1 MMTAQR
7 IRLSVAQAHIMN
19 CLRDRTASQW
29 VSSAR
34 DRVRR
39 TLFEPSRRRA
49 YERRAR
55 QHRPCLPTISA
66 DIRAIVDAVGRE
78 GAHIGSL
85 ASLNIP
91 RTDEMLQLANTLL
104 PKLTRDRAT
113 KPSSITVH
121 TDQTDFDEF
130 PQLYLWGLNDKLLD
144 LVENYLGVPVG
155 YHGFKIKRSIAN
167 GVEGATRLWHADPQD
182 HQMLRIIIYLNDVDD
197 DDGPFE
203 YISRQQSATARRS
216 LKYSNEHIS
225 ETIMRSVV
233 PAGLWNACVGP
244 RETVIFADTEN
255 ILHRGKAP
263 KNRERVAI
271 FYTYYSAKPMHERYL
286 QPAFPRAF
294 MDSIADGLNERQR
307 ACAFWRN

>member
-1 MMTAQR
+1 MLTAQR

-19 CLRDRTASQW
+19 RLRDRTGSQW
-29 VSSAR
+29 ASSAR

-39 TLFEPSRRRA
+39 TLFEPSLRRA
-49 YERRAR
+49 YERRAM
-55 QHRPCLPTISA
+55 QHHPYLPTISA
-66 DIRAIVDAVGRE
+66 DMRAIVDAVERE

-85 ASLNIP
+85 TSLNIP

-121 TDQTDFDEF
+121 ADHTDFDEF
-130 PQLYLWGLNDKLLD
+130 PLLYLWGLNDKLLD

-155 YHGFKIKRSIAN
+155 YHGIEINRSIAN
-167 GVEGATRLWHADPQD
+167 GIEGSTRLWHADPQD
-182 HQMLRIIIYLNDVDD
+182 HRMLRIIIYLNDVDN

-203 YISRQQSATARRS
+203 YIARQHSETARRS
-216 LKYSNEHIS
+216 LRYSNEHIFDN
-225 ETIMRSVV
+225 IMRSVV
-233 PAGLWNACVGP
+233 PADLWNACVGP
-244 RETVIFADTEN
+244 KETVIFADTAN

-263 KNRERVAI
+263 KSRERVAI

-294 MDSIADGLNERQR
+294 LDSIADGLNERQR
-307 ACAFWRN
+307 ASAFWRN